1 MRMQG
6 VSPVSPV
13 NETAAVAATSARP
26 VNQPERVKMAGGV
39 NVTLTPQA
47 RNAISRL
54 ESTMVTLGSG
64 GKVAAPPQRPGSR
77 VDLRV

>member
-6 VSPVSPV
+6 VNPVSPV
-13 NETAAVAATSARP
+13 SETSPTASVTARP
-26 VNQPERVKMAGGV
+26 ANQPDRVKVAGGV

-54 ESTMVTLGSG
+54 ESAVINIGTG
-64 GKVAAPPQRPGSR
+64 GKVATPPQRPGSR